1 MNGFV
6 AFIRKEFF
14 HIFRDKR
21 TMLIVLCMPVV
32 QIVLFGFALST
43 EIHNVDLVMLAP
55 ERTEMV
61 RQLAEQIDANDYF
74 TFRRF
79 VTSSEE
85 ANEALQSGEADIV
98 LVWEQGFE
106 KNLFASG
113 KKAEIQII
121 TDASNP
127 MSAQMGMGYL
137 QSVLSGFFSGRQQ
150 IASPP
155 AVQLNLRM
163 LYNPQ
168 MKSAYNFVPGIMG
181 LIFIIVCA
189 VMTSVSI
196 VREKETGTMEV
207 LLVSPVK
214 PIHIVLAKMI
224 PYFTVS
230 CINLGTILLLAY
242 FVLEVPMEGG
252 LIGLCVVSFFYIFL
266 SLALGLLISTLVDK
280 QVTAML
286 LSIMLLML
294 PVVMLSGMLFP
305 IENMP
310 GILQGLSCIVPAR
323 WYISA
328 VRKLMIEGLPFHAV
342 WMEALILFGMSS
354 VLIGVALKK
363 FKKRLE

>member
-43 EIHNVDLVMLAP
+43 EIHNVNLVMLAP

-121 TDASNP
+121 T
-127 MSAQMGMGYL
+127 GCL
-137 QSVLSGFFSGRQQ
+137 QSYVGTDGDGLF
-150 IASPP
+150 
-155 AVQLNLRM
+155 AVGALR
-163 LYNPQ
+163 
-168 MKSAYNFVPGIMG
+168 
-181 LIFIIVCA
+181 
-189 VMTSVSI
+189 
-196 VREKETGTMEV
+196 
-207 LLVSPVK
+207 LL
-214 PIHIVLAKMI
+214 
-224 PYFTVS
+224 
-230 CINLGTILLLAY
+230 
-242 FVLEVPMEGG
+242 
-252 LIGLCVVSFFYIFL
+252 
-266 SLALGLLISTLVDK
+266 
-280 QVTAML
+280 
-286 LSIMLLML
+286 
-294 PVVMLSGMLFP
+294 
-305 IENMP
+305 
-310 GILQGLSCIVPAR
+310 
-323 WYISA
+323 
-328 VRKLMIEGLPFHAV
+328 
-342 WMEALILFGMSS
+342 
-354 VLIGVALKK
+354 
-363 FKKRLE
+363 